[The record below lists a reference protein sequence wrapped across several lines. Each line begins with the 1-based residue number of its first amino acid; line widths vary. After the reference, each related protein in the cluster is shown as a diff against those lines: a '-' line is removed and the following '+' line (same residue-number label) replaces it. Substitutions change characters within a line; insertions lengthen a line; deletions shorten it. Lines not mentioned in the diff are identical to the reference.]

1 MEGSRGK
8 CCVICQYFII
18 IATPCEISIFQVDS
32 MKLRDLLLKCVAS
45 IAAAKSTSTH
55 MTSLLT
61 QLRKHRDHCQHA
73 YADSIPQVICNSA
86 RFSLIWCWK
95 LYSTFMI
102 VVFFIF
108 NCNRFT
114 LVEYSNVYSFCQ
126 GEEGHRKLI

>member
-1 MEGSRGK
+1 MEESRGK

-102 VVFFIF
+102 VVFVFLIATVLRLLNVQMFILF
-108 NCNRFT
+108 VKGKGGIEN
-114 LVEYSNVYSFCQ
+114 
-126 GEEGHRKLI
+126 